1 VETVSLVVEAA
12 APETF
17 GVDPRVRVGPALP
30 GGRSLIS
37 VPRWGGFSALVP
49 KLAERGVRFVELG
62 GNDDIAISVLLPR
75 GRRLPRA
82 LGQHLFDSRLV
93 TDPQRMRSV
102 LFVPAVQ
109 LSATLQ
115 ALPQHGARLE
125 HLYDY

>member
-1 VETVSLVVEAA
+1 
-12 APETF
+12 
-17 GVDPRVRVGPALP
+17 
-30 GGRSLIS
+30 
-37 VPRWGGFSALVP
+37 VP

-102 LFVPAVQ
+102 LFVPAGQ

-115 ALPQHGARLE
+115 ALPQHGAQLE